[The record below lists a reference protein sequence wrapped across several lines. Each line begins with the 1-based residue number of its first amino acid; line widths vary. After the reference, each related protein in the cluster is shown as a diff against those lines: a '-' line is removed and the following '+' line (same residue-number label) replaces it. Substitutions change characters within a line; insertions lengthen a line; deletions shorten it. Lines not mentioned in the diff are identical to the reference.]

1 MTRRDNQRKFSH
13 DSAFTLLEVLIATL
27 IAAIVLA
34 AMNAAFYAALHLRSV
49 TNTLVENSIPLNHA
63 AAILKADLRG
73 TLITGGTMAIS
84 IESPGTE
91 SGNNQPTDLDIYT
104 TTGVLH
110 DSLPWGDVQKV
121 SYLMKDSA
129 NAARLG
135 GKDLVRVITR
145 NLLASTQPDLAEQPL
160 LSGVSSVQF
169 SFYDGANWQ
178 TSWDSTSADGSVTPA
193 PRAIKVHIEFA
204 NANSIG
210 QGRLPLEVLVPVDS
224 QGSSNSV
231 AASGSVTGG

>member
-1 MTRRDNQRKFSH
+1 MMRRSNQRKSSSN
-13 DSAFTLLEVLIATL
+13 SAFTLLEVLIATL

-34 AMNAAFYAALHLRSV
+34 AMNATFYAALHLRTV
-49 TNTLVENSIPLNHA
+49 TNNLVENSIPMNHA
-63 AAILKADLRG
+63 ASILKADLRG

-110 DSLPWGDVQKV
+110 DDLPWGDLQKV
-121 SYLMKDSA
+121 SYLLKTPTTQS
-129 NAARLG
+129 NFG
-135 GKDLVRVITR
+135 GKDLVRAVTR
-145 NLLASTQPDLAEQPL
+145 NLLASSQPDLAEQPL

-178 TSWDSTSADGSVTPA
+178 TTWDSTSAVTPA
-193 PRAIKVHIEFA
+193 PQAIKVHVEFA
-204 NANSIG
+204 NNNSTG
-210 QGRLPLEVLVPVDS
+210 QGRLPLEILIPVDD
-224 QGSSNSV
+224 QVSSNSV
-231 AASGSVTGG
+231 VTTGGVIGG

>member
-1 MTRRDNQRKFSH
+1 MTRRGNQRRSST

-49 TNTLVENSIPLNHA
+49 TTNLVENSIPQSHA
-63 AAILKADLRG
+63 ASVLKADLRG
-73 TLITGGTMAIS
+73 TLITGGTMAVS

-104 TTGVLH
+104 TTGVLRN
-110 DSLPWGDVQKV
+110 DQPWGDVQKV
-121 SYLMKDSA
+121 SYLLKDST
-129 NAARLG
+129 NASRLG
-135 GKDLVRVITR
+135 GKDLVRAVTR
-145 NLLASTQPDLAEQPL
+145 NLLASTQPDLTEQPL

-178 TSWDSTSADGSVTPA
+178 TSWDSTSAVTPA
-193 PRAIKVHIEFA
+193 PQAIKVHVEFA
-204 NANSIG
+204 SGNYNG
-210 QGRLPLEVLVPVDS
+210 PGRLPLEVLVPVNG
-224 QGSSNSV
+224 QVPSNSV
-231 AASGSVTGG
+231 ATAGSVIGG

>member
-1 MTRRDNQRKFSH
+1 MTRRRNQRKFS
-13 DSAFTLLEVLIATL
+13 DNRAFTLLEVLIATL

-34 AMNAAFYAALHLRSV
+34 AMNATFYAALHLRSV
-49 TNTLVENSIPLNHA
+49 TNNLVENSIPLNHA
-63 AAILKADLRG
+63 ASILKADLRG

-110 DSLPWGDVQKV
+110 DDLPWGDVQKV
-121 SYLMKDSA
+121 SYLLK
-129 NAARLG
+129 NPTAASSLG
-135 GKDLVRVITR
+135 GKDLVRAVTR

-178 TSWDSTSADGSVTPA
+178 TSWDSTSEATPT
-193 PRAIKVHIEFA
+193 PLAIKVHVEFA
-204 NANSIG
+204 NGNSTG
-210 QGRLPLEVLVPVDS
+210 QGRLPLEVLVPVDG
-224 QGSSNSV
+224 QVSSNSV
-231 AASGSVTGG
+231 ATAGSITGG

>member
-1 MTRRDNQRKFSH
+1 MTRRDKQRRFSD

-49 TNTLVENSIPLNHA
+49 TNNLVENSIPLNHA
-63 AAILKADLRG
+63 ASILKADLRG

-91 SGNNQPTDLDIYT
+91 VGNNQPTDLDIYT

-110 DSLPWGDVQKV
+110 DDLPWGDVQKI

-178 TSWDSTSADGSVTPA
+178 TSWDSTATAIPTPL
-193 PRAIKVHIEFA
+193 AIRVHIEFA
-204 NANSIG
+204 NNNSSG
-210 QGRLPLEVLVPVDS
+210 QGRLPLEILVPVDG
-224 QGSSNSV
+224 QVSSNSL
-231 AASGSVTGG
+231 AAAGSVTGG

>member
-1 MTRRDNQRKFSH
+1 MMRRRDQRKVS
-13 DSAFTLLEVLIATL
+13 DNRAFTLLEVLIATL

-34 AMNAAFYAALHLRSV
+34 AMNAAFYVALHLRSV
-49 TNTLVENSIPLNHA
+49 TNDLVENSIPQNHA
-63 AAILKADLRG
+63 ASILKADLRG

-110 DSLPWGDVQKV
+110 DDLPWGDVQKV
-121 SYLMKDSA
+121 SYLLK
-129 NAARLG
+129 NPTAASSLG
-135 GKDLVRVITR
+135 GKDLVRAVTR

-169 SFYDGANWQ
+169 SFFDGANWQ
-178 TSWDSTSADGSVTPA
+178 TTWDSTSAVAPA
-193 PRAIKVHIEFA
+193 PQAIKVHVEFA
-204 NANSIG
+204 NGNSTG
-210 QGRLPLEVLVPVDS
+210 QGRLPLEVLVPVDG
-224 QGSSNSV
+224 QVSSNSV
-231 AASGSVTGG
+231 ATAGSITGG